1 MRIWRR
7 SAFMR
12 QCASKS
18 HGVLPEFAAN
28 LVYRMLD
35 LLLPVEL
42 AVEQARRIGGTAVGE
57 VIDAN
62 ADEPEQ
68 GAAIGFDR

>member
-1 MRIWRR
+1 
-7 SAFMR
+7 MR

-35 LLLPVEL
+35 LLRPVEL

-57 VIDAN
+57 VIGAN